1 MKKANI
7 ITSLICI
14 VFSLAVIIYSW
25 AVFPKG
31 SGGVPG
37 PAVFPILIACMM
49 LLSGLVILVDAI
61 RTNSDEKIVL
71 LSKDNIRVYIS
82 MGIMLA
88 YCVMVPVVGFVVSSV
103 IFLTVTIRWFSQK
116 KIWVCLAWAA
126 AMSGIVY
133 AVFTYLLKVSLK
145 FGFLI

>member
-7 ITSLICI
+7 VTSLICI
-14 VFSLAVIIYSW
+14 IFSLTVIIYSW

-37 PAVFPILIACMM
+37 PAVFPILIAVMM

-61 RTNSDEKIVL
+61 RKDSDEKIML
-71 LSKDNIRVYIS
+71 LEKDNIRVYIT
-82 MGIMLA
+82 MGILVV
-88 YCVMVPVVGFVVSSV
+88 YCILIPVIGFCVTSA
-103 IFLTVTIRWFSQK
+103 IFLTVMIRWFSQK
-116 KIWVCLAWAA
+116 KIWVCILWAIV
-126 AMSGIVY
+126 MSGVVY
-133 AVFTYLLKVSLK
+133 SVFTYLLKVSLR